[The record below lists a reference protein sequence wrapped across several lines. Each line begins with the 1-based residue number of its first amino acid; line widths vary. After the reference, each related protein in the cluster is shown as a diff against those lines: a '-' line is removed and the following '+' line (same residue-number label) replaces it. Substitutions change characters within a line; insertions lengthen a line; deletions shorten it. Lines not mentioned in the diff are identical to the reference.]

1 MNRENPASEM
11 RILALLGSVHPY
23 GSERA
28 NLEVLDALREKGAT
42 VRVIVNQAGFAA
54 EMRNFVTAR
63 GFDTVAAPHIETP
76 KPYNKIRPLID
87 LPIGIVRGSIA
98 FLMIHRDFKPTH
110 VHACSQAWVLNF
122 ALALAWVRTPM
133 VYRCGDA
140 PILHNAT
147 WRAVWRFVVWRA
159 SRFVAVSQFIAGRMT
174 AAGAAADKIT
184 VIYSRPPRRLAVP
197 AGPKK
202 EKTFNIGF
210 VGQVIEGKGVAVLVA
225 AFEEIAVVYPQARLL
240 IAGRIRD
247 DWHGEP
253 WGVALRD
260 ATMANPLLAGR
271 VEFLGQVED
280 VPGFLSRCQILV
292 APTLT
297 EEPMGNVVMEAKEAG
312 LASIIFRSGGFPEVI
327 EHAVTGYVC
336 AEKSAETLAVALRA
350 YLDDPARA
358 AAEGRAAKASL
369 SKLGVDAFAERWE
382 QVYAEAAR

>member
-1 MNRENPASEM
+1 MSGMKASEM

-28 NLEVLDALREKGAT
+28 NLEVLHALKEGGAT
-42 VRVIVNQAGFAA
+42 VLVIVNQADYAG
-54 EMRNFVTAR
+54 EMREFVAAA
-63 GFDTVAAPHIETP
+63 GFDSVNAPHIVTP
-76 KPYNKIRPLID
+76 KPYNKTRPLID
-87 LPIGIVRGSIA
+87 MPVGIVRASIR
-98 FLMIHRDFKPTH
+98 FLKIHRDFRPTH
-110 VHACSQAWVLNF
+110 IHACSQAWVLNF
-122 ALALAWVRTPM
+122 ALALMLVRTPM

-159 SRFVAVSQFIAGRMT
+159 SRFVAVSRFIAERMT
-174 AAGAAADKIT
+174 AARAPPDKIT
-184 VIYSRPPRRLAVP
+184 VIYSRPPRRLAAP
-197 AGPKK
+197 ARPKK

-210 VGQVIEGKGVAVLVA
+210 VGQVIEGKGVGVLVA
-225 AFEEIAVVYPQARLL
+225 AFEKIAADYPQARLL

-260 ATMANPLLAGR
+260 ATLANRALAGR

-280 VPGFLSRCQILV
+280 VPGFLSRCQVLA

-297 EEPMGNVVMEAKEAG
+297 EEPMGNVVMEAKQAG
-312 LASIIFRSGGFPEVI
+312 LAAIIFRSGGFPEVI

-336 AEKSAETLAVALRA
+336 PEKTAEALAVALRA
-350 YLDDPARA
+350 YLSDPARA
-358 AAEGRAAKASL
+358 AAEGRAARASL

-382 QVYAEAAR
+382 QIYAEAAR